1 MRHLWKRRFD
11 IDTVGKKI
19 YFTESLYIRRA
30 NFDGTGKE
38 IAVKDATPYDIT
50 IDWIGRR
57 IFWSVLAGSISGK
70 VNVESFDGKA
80 RRRLITASYPD
91 LVKVDPIAG

>member
-1 MRHLWKRRFD
+1 MLRLWNRRFD

-19 YFTESLYIRRA
+19 YFTESSYIRRA

-38 IAVKDATPYDIT
+38 IAVKNATPYDIT

-57 IFWSVLAGSISGK
+57 IFWSVLSASSGK
-70 VNVESFDGKA
+70 INVGSLDGKA